1 MNTAQHQKIV
11 IYGNV
16 QVFNTMPVHSHALSY
31 PCEDDVLGE
40 ITKQRVEV
48 TYNNNRE
55 HPNGKKAP
63 DGIELRFGTARPT
76 EEVRK
81 MLRDHNYRF
90 SEKQTIWYAYDK
102 GKARELAT
110 WLENNDV
117 DVDTTQYE
125 KRNFWARVKSRQE
138 YEKLRERTEFYV
150 KTKPPINFYSKS
162 YLNRAFNVHDLIDNS
177 QLYFKKY
184 FNKVVGEE
192 DAEGGPEEAGADDE
206 PDEDDE
212 EQTDTVLPSTP
223 RQQDSNLIADRLEA
237 LADGMQE
244 QIDSKIHSATSRQ
257 RRTSRRMRIASGMR
271 QDGYRLQDIQRVL
284 YALATAQRDGS
295 IKNYPRLQQ
304 IRQKSQ
310 VALLNRYEYAI
321 KENWGN
327 DAIQRS
333 FDHHSEDLNK
343 LGINNVYDWSV
354 ACVQKRDL
362 LQQQNNASGNAR
374 SQETEI
380 EREIKEL
387 EQQVWQQNI
396 PGFFPTPRP
405 LIKRMLQVADI
416 RSHQSILDPSAG
428 KGDILDVV
436 EEKFHD
442 KDLSFYAAEI
452 NSTLRNILSKKGYG
466 LVSVDFLSYPG
477 VQRKYD
483 RILMNPPFEQGQDA
497 DHVTHALQMLSPGGR
512 LVAIVSEGLFFRKY
526 KKEKA
531 FCELLIRSNAYV
543 SEPIKE
549 GFRNAFHS
557 TGVNVRIIA
566 INQDGSPFEL
576 PSANWQR
583 PDINNSDDD
592 TDDIRLLELEAEAE
606 LELLRMRVESERR
619 KRQHGMNGITVDPD
633 KLQRFRQ
640 KAWAIRD
647 NWQVSDFK

>member
-1 MNTAQHQKIV
+1 MNTAQHLKIV
-11 IYGNV
+11 IHGNV
-16 QVFNTMPVHSHALSY
+16 QVFNTMPVHSLALSY
-31 PCEDDVLGE
+31 PYEDDVLGE

-48 TYNNNRE
+48 TYNNSRE

-63 DGIELRFGTARPT
+63 NGIELRFGTARPT
-76 EEVRK
+76 EEVRQ

-90 SEKQTIWYAYDK
+90 SEKQTMWYALDK

-110 WLENNDV
+110 WLESNDI

-125 KRNFWARVKSRQE
+125 KRNFWARVKNHHE
-138 YEKLRERTEFYV
+138 YEKLRERTEFYL
-150 KTKPPINFYSKS
+150 KTEPPKNFYSKS
-162 YLNRAFNVHDLIDNS
+162 YLNRAFNVHELIDNS

-192 DAEGGPEEAGADDE
+192 DDEGRSEEVGVDDE
-206 PDEDDE
+206 LAEDDGQ
-212 EQTDTVLPSTP
+212 QTDTVLPSSP
-223 RQQDSNLIADRLEA
+223 RQQNSNLIADKLEA

-244 QIDSKIHSATSRQ
+244 QINSKIHSATSQQ
-257 RRTSRRMRIASGMR
+257 RPTSRRMRIASGMR

-284 YALATAQRDGS
+284 YALATAHRDGS
-295 IKNYPRLQQ
+295 IKDYPRLQQ

-310 VALLNRYEYAI
+310 VGLLNRYGYAI

-333 FDHHSEDLNK
+333 FDHHSQDLSK
-343 LGINNVYDWSV
+343 LGINSVYEWSLTNGQ
-354 ACVQKRDL
+354 CSEL
-362 LQQQNNASGNAR
+362 LQHTPVPQQE
-374 SQETEI
+374 QETESQRTV
-380 EREIKEL
+380 REQEH
-387 EQQVWQQNI
+387 QVFNMDI

-405 LIKRMLQVADI
+405 LIERMLQLADI

-428 KGDILDVV
+428 KGDILDAI

-466 LVSVDFLSYPG
+466 LVSVDFLSYPV
-477 VQRKYD
+477 VQRKFD

-497 DHVTHALQMLSPGGR
+497 DHVTHALQMLEPGGR

-531 FCELLIRSNAYV
+531 FRELLVRSNAYV

-566 INQDGSPFEL
+566 INQDGSPFDL
-576 PSANWQR
+576 PSADWQK
-583 PDINNSDDD
+583 PGIVDSDDD
-592 TDDIRLLELEAEAE
+592 TNETWLLELEAEAE

-640 KAWAIRD
+640 KALAIRD